1 MDELESEMDGQLQF
15 AICEAAHGSS
25 ASSGSTGNS
34 DGSLSGDF
42 VEKAEPN
49 FTLLETKTLIRYFP
63 VTFPHSILELD

>member
-42 VEKAEPN
+42 EDKTDPKH
-49 FTLLETKTLIRYFP
+49 TMLETKTLIRFFP
-63 VTFPHSILELD
+63 ITFPPTLL